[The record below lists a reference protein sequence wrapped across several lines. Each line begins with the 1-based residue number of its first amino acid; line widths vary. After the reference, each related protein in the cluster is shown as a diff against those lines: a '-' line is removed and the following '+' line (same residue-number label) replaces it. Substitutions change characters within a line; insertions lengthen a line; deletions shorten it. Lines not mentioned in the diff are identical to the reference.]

1 MRPLS
6 TRLIWNVLCGRET
19 GPFGANVH
27 YHPRIGST
35 NGLAREL
42 AANHAPEGTL
52 VITDEQTAGRGR
64 MGRVWEAPPNTS
76 LLMSVIFRPGIP
88 PGIAYRVV
96 TACGLAIAEACEA
109 LADVQVVVKWPNDL
123 QIGGKKF
130 AGILPESAVVG
141 EDLLWIVVGMGIN
154 VNQIFEAGDPL
165 GETATSLRVATG
177 SEHDRA
183 ALLAEIMTRL
193 SGWYARL
200 GDDALP
206 EAWRAR
212 CVTIG
217 QRVRAGVPGGS
228 LEGLAEDIDPSG
240 ALWLRDDTGQRHRL
254 NAGETTL
261 LL

>member
-1 MRPLS
+1 VP
-6 TRLIWNVLCGRET
+6 V
-19 GPFGANVH
+19 A
-27 YHPRIGST
+27 
-35 NGLAREL
+35 
-42 AANHAPEGTL
+42 
-52 VITDEQTAGRGR
+52 
-64 MGRVWEAPPNTS
+64 
-76 LLMSVIFRPGIP
+76 
-88 PGIAYRVV
+88 
-96 TACGLAIAEACEA
+96 
-109 LADVQVVVKWPNDL
+109 VKWPNDL

-177 SEHDRA
+177 GVHDRA

-254 NAGETTL
+254 DAGETTL